1 MYSDH
6 YSSKRELAKQLVFL
20 NKDWKSQHQR
30 VIGIIYQCQIIR
42 WRGMHIHNVR
52 GRPGQVQ
59 LHAQRPYRCL
69 LPKPAHIV
77 SGSRWLNSRAQAPG
91 KVKVKAKALV
101 TQSCLTLHD
110 HMNCSLSGSSV
121 HGILQARILEWVAM
135 LSSRVFSQPRDPTR
149 ISYVSCIGRRALY
162 HESHL
167 GSPFMSRDELINR
180 RGLVSHGIQEK
191 SSLRD
196 NVGRVGENVLVLSL
210 EEEAWGYLPKDRR
223 WRRAF
228 DGWIL

>member
-77 SGSRWLNSRAQAPG
+77 SGSRRLNSRAQAPG

-135 LSSRVFSQPRDPTR
+135 LSSRGSSWPRGRTR
-149 ISYVSCIGRRALY
+149 ISYCSLPLVPPGKPPNYWTTREFPSPLVFFFFFFNIYLFVIYFWLCWVFIVALAF
-162 HESHL
+162 L
-167 GSPFMSRDELINR
+167 WL
-180 RGLVSHGIQEK
+180 
-191 SSLRD
+191 
-196 NVGRVGENVLVLSL
+196 
-210 EEEAWGYLPKDRR
+210 
-223 WRRAF
+223 WREGAA
-228 DGWIL
+228 L

>member
-135 LSSRVFSQPRDPTR
+135 LFSRGSSQPRDWTCV
-149 ISYVSCIGRRALY
+149 SYVSCTGRQALY
-162 HESHL
+162 NYDTHRFGEQRRERY
-167 GSPFMSRDELINR
+167 FMSLGPWTFPKLLPLICLNLYCVWLPTPNR
-180 RGLVSHGIQEK
+180 FLLLCFSNQHT
-191 SSLRD
+191 
-196 NVGRVGENVLVLSL
+196 N
-210 EEEAWGYLPKDRR
+210 EE
-223 WRRAF
+223 
-228 DGWIL
+228 

>member
-135 LSSRVFSQPRDPTR
+135 LFSRGSSQPRDWTCV
-149 ISYVSCIGRRALY
+149 SYVSCIGAGSLSTEPPGKPKRWESPDFLSRLY
-162 HESHL
+162 GRFQLSVGNNGTPL
-167 GSPFMSRDELINR
+167 QYS
-180 RGLVSHGIQEK
+180 GL
-191 SSLRD
+191 
-196 NVGRVGENVLVLSL
+196 ENPMDGG
-210 EEEAWGYLPKDRR
+210 AW
-223 WRRAF
+223 
-228 DGWIL
+228 